1 MNTLLGNNNA
11 ATRLKT
17 INNEFLF
24 MKLFDIFSPVTAPSQ
39 YCIHKFIRN
48 LELCVIVDDAGHG
61 FEERGKKDEEAVEEM
76 EEEVVQ
82 QQEQLEAAP
91 AVVVNEK
98 NLFDKGEGEEVAQ
111 QQQRQQQQQHEEVE
125 VVPAVVADNRVK
137 EEVVYL

>member
-76 EEEVVQ
+76 EHR
-82 QQEQLEAAP
+82 
-91 AVVVNEK
+91 EK
-98 NLFDKGEGEEVAQ
+98 NESCVTQTTRCSIAQ
-111 QQQRQQQQQHEEVE
+111 KLS
-125 VVPAVVADNRVK
+125 A
-137 EEVVYL
+137 